1 MTLEYT
7 LEKDALLTYQ
17 LYVASRSPRI
27 SRQRKRARWLVAF
40 VAVALGGSYVYLQMY
55 AGAAILM
62 CLGLAWFLAYPMY
75 SAWYYRR
82 HYEKHVEEAL
92 SGLTRTKVSVGLNGV
107 LLLQDHTAESR
118 VKLDHIETIVQI
130 PGYTMIMLSSG
141 QAVTLPEKQLGDELN
156 PFVEALLEKSEAR
169 FSQEPEWKWK

>member
-1 MTLEYT
+1 M
-7 LEKDALLTYQ
+7 EKDALLTYQ

-27 SRQRKRARWLVAF
+27 SMQRKRARWLVAI
-40 VAVALGGSYVYLQMY
+40 VAVALSGSYIFLQMY

-62 CLGLAWFLAYPMY
+62 CLGLVWFLAYPMY

-92 SGLTRTKVSVGLNGV
+92 SGLTSKKVSVGLNGV
-107 LLLQDHTAESR
+107 LLLQDHTAESK
-118 VKLDHIETIVQI
+118 VKLDQIETIVQI

-141 QAVTLPEKQLGDELN
+141 QAVTLPVKHLGDELD
-156 PFVEALLEKSEAR
+156 PFIEALLEKSEAR
-169 FSQEPEWKWK
+169 FSREPDWEWK